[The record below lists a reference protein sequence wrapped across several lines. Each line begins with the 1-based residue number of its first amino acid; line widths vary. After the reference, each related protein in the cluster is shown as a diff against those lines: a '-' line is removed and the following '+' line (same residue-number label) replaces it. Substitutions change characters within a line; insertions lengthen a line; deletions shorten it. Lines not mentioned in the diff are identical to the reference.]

1 MAFKL
6 TSRLRALPRQVRFC
20 RAAFCSSIGSRFQ
33 VQHDPHGHRF
43 TLVPSAGTDSEEV
56 AVLLYKF
63 TGEKEVDL
71 MSTFV
76 PETIRGQG
84 AAAVLSQA
92 AMDFLVK
99 EDLKARISCWYIK
112 KYIEEHPEELYKD
125 RVIAY
130 TIQN

>member
-6 TSRLRALPRQVRFC
+6 TSRLRVLPLQVRLC
-20 RAAFCSSIGSRFQ
+20 QVAFCSSIGSRFQ
-33 VQHDPHGHRF
+33 VQHDPHAHRF
-43 TLVPSAGTDSEEV
+43 TLTPSAGTDSDEA

-76 PETIRGQG
+76 PETFRGQG

-112 KYIEEHPEELYKD
+112 KYIEEHPEEIYKE

-130 TIQN
+130 TIQD